1 MLKVSH
7 IAMIATLAIGLAAIM
22 APTAASAQCSPT
34 VGVAGCVPP
43 PGGGDPGEDIPD
55 PGEPGGN
62 EPFDEGGPDGGDD
75 PGDGPGD
82 EGGPDDGDEPG
93 DGGDPGEGG
102 PGGGGPGG
110 DPGPD
115 GIPGTGDEPK
125 LVVALDCAIKDEQAR
140 TTDLWLVNVGTA
152 DLEAGLKIRY
162 NIPAT
167 GDQGA
172 FYLPKTI
179 KVGKE
184 GRLSDSIS
192 EIPVGE
198 ECRVEIIA

>member
-1 MLKVSH
+1 MLKVSQ
-7 IAMIATLAIGLAAIM
+7 IALIATLAIGLAAIV
-22 APTAASAQCSPT
+22 APTAASAAATNCTFSCQ
-34 VGVAGCVPP
+34 PP
-43 PGGGDPGEDIPD
+43 PGGGDTPPPPDIPD
-55 PGEPGGN
+55 NNEPG
-62 EPFDEGGPDGGDD
+62 DEGTPDDGDE

-102 PGGGGPGG
+102 DPGN
-110 DPGPD
+110 GPD
-115 GIPGTGDEPK
+115 GIPDSGDEDVK
-125 LVVALDCAIKDEQAR
+125 LVVALDCAIKDEQAV

-152 DLEAGLKIRY
+152 DLEAGMKIRY

-179 KVGKE
+179 EAGGE
-184 GRLSDSIS
+184 GRLADFIS

-198 ECRVEIIA
+198 DCRVEIIA